1 MTVLTTDRVLVD
13 GKTMPQYVPVSAH
26 IEHLID
32 TRSLLVSQRDPAV
45 RPTATHLLL
54 EREADSCR
62 WLTADG
68 RCPLA
73 ALCGKSVCPT
83 CLTAPTGVDY
93 VDSAFGR
100 ASPGERLN
108 NLSAHNASGR
118 ETRRRE
124 DAHHASARD
133 GLVQHSMRQCAVGLC
148 RRALY
153 RTGIA
158 RNTLTNT

>member
-108 NLSAHNASGR
+108 NLSAHNASGV
-118 ETRRRE
+118 RRDEE

>member
-13 GKTMPQYVPVSAH
+13 VILDRTSHRYSVP
-26 IEHLID
+26 
-32 TRSLLVSQRDPAV
+32 LVSQRDPAV

-100 ASPGERLN
+100 ASRL
-108 NLSAHNASGR
+108 R
-118 ETRRRE
+118 
-124 DAHHASARD
+124 
-133 GLVQHSMRQCAVGLC
+133 
-148 RRALY
+148 
-153 RTGIA
+153 
-158 RNTLTNT
+158 